1 VTLLHNRRQLLSLL
15 LGSALLPI
23 SCAAQPSRHGHL
35 VIIGGAEDRQQ
46 DRVILRRF
54 LSLSGG
60 NNARIK
66 FITAAS
72 GFPDASWASYQAVF
86 ADLGATDC
94 ELVPLLT
101 RDDASNPEVIRQ
113 LAEADGIF
121 MTGGDQN
128 RLMEC
133 LWESPA
139 AKAMHRAFHLKGAC
153 IAGTSAGAAVMSRQM
168 LAQGSVKPNP
178 EKDLV
183 QMDIGL
189 GFIANAII
197 DQHFSQRQRLSRLL
211 SALAQRPDL
220 LGVGIDEDT
229 ALVIERG
236 QSIEVVGRG
245 AVTLVD
251 PRKMQ
256 SNFDLISSEEKL
268 EMLGLQLHL
277 LPAGHRYV
285 VPSTLKNNKKQP
297 TALWEALYLLAQ
309 TGPMRD

>member
-1 VTLLHNRRQLLSLL
+1 VSLLRRRQLLSLL
-15 LGSALLPI
+15 LGSAVLPI
-23 SCAAQPSRHGHL
+23 ACAAQPSHRGHL

-72 GFPDASWASYQAVF
+72 GFPDATWASYQAVF

-101 RDDASNPEVIRQ
+101 RDDAAKPKVVQQ

-139 AKAMHRAFHLKGAC
+139 AQAMHRAFHVNGAC

-168 LAQGSVKPNP
+168 LAQGSVTPNP
-178 EKDLV
+178 EKDVV

-189 GFIANAII
+189 GFIAII

-236 QSIEVVGRG
+236 VSIEVVGRG

-251 PRKMQ
+251 PRKMH
-256 SNFDLISSEEKL
+256 SNFDLVQPEDKL

-277 LPAGHRYV
+277 LPAGQRYV
-285 VPSTLKNNKKQP
+285 EPTSLKNNKKQP
-297 TALWEALYLLAQ
+297 TALWDALYLLAQ